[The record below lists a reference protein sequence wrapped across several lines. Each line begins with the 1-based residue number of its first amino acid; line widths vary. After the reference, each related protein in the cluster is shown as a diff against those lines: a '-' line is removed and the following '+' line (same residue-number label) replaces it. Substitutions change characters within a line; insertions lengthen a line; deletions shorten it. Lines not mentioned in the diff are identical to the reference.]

1 MTAHGGNIR
10 LAAERYGLRAD
21 SILDFSANINP
32 LGLTEKIKKVLA
44 DSLDSICNY
53 PDPECK
59 ALRDE
64 VADFLDLQSRH
75 ILIGNGSTE
84 LIYLIPKVLA
94 PHRVLIVIPTFSEY
108 ESSAKQQ
115 RSKIIFV
122 RRGRESCFKMEIGNL
137 VRLIP
142 KSGLVFICNPNNPTG
157 DLLSKDE
164 IMYLVK
170 VARRQSSILIIDE
183 AFIEFIEEEEAF
195 SVVRE
200 AAKASNLLV
209 LRSLTKFFALPGL
222 RLGYA
227 VGSKNLIGKL
237 SGYQFPW
244 SVNCFAQIAGR
255 EAIKNK
261 NYIKLSKE
269 LIIREREYLFEKIKR
284 IEGITPYMPTAN
296 FIFCELNE
304 KRLNSKK
311 LCDKLGRRG
320 ILIRDCSNF
329 RGLNDRYIRIAVR
342 NRDENN
348 RLIKTLIGILS

>member
-10 LAAERYGLRAD
+10 LAAERYGLRED

-44 DSLDSICNY
+44 DSLDSIRNY

-59 ALRDE
+59 ALKDE

-84 LIYLIPKVLA
+84 LIYLIPKALA
-94 PHRVLIVIPTFSEY
+94 PRRVLIVIPTFSEY

-122 RRGRESCFKMEIGNL
+122 RRNRESCFKMEIENL
-137 VRLIP
+137 VRLVP

-170 VARRQSSILIIDE
+170 VARRQGSILIIDE
-183 AFIEFIEEEEAF
+183 AFIEFIEEEKAF

-227 VGSKNLIGKL
+227 VGNKDLIDRL

-244 SVNCFAQIAGR
+244 NVNCLAQIAGR
-255 EAIKNK
+255 EVIKDK
-261 NYIKLSKE
+261 NYIRQSKE
-269 LIIREREYLFEKIKR
+269 FSIKERKYLFEKLKNIK
-284 IEGITPYMPTAN
+284 GLAPYLPTTN
-296 FIFCELNE
+296 FIFCRLE
-304 KRLNSKK
+304 KRLMNSKK
-311 LCDKLGRRG
+311 LCGQLGSRG
-320 ILIRDCSNF
+320 ILVRDCGNF
-329 RGLNDRYIRIAVR
+329 RGLNDKYIRIAVR
-342 NRDENN
+342 KRNENG
-348 RLIKTLIGILS
+348 RLITALARILS

>member
-1 MTAHGGNIR
+1 MTVHGGNIR

-32 LGLTEKIKKVLA
+32 LGLTGKIKKVLA
-44 DSLDSICNY
+44 DSLDSIRNY

-59 ALRDE
+59 TLRYE

-94 PHRVLIVIPTFSEY
+94 PHRILIVIPTFSEY

-115 RSKIIFV
+115 RSEIIFV
-122 RRGRESCFKMEIGNL
+122 RRAGEGCFKVEIENL

-142 KSGLVFICNPNNPTG
+142 RSGLVFICNPNNPTG

-164 IMYLVK
+164 IMYLAK
-170 VARRQSSILIIDE
+170 AARRQSSILVIDE
-183 AFIEFIEEEEAF
+183 AFIEFIEEENAF

-222 RLGYA
+222 RLGY
-227 VGSKNLIGKL
+227 VTGNKDLIDRL

-244 SVNCFAQIAGR
+244 NVNCLAQIAGR
-255 EAIKNK
+255 EVIKDKSYIRQSKDFAIK
-261 NYIKLSKE
+261 
-269 LIIREREYLFEKIKR
+269 ERKYLFERLKNIK
-284 IEGITPYMPTAN
+284 GLAPYQPTAN
-296 FIFCELNE
+296 FILC
-304 KRLNSKK
+304 RLGKGLMDSKK
-311 LCDKLGRRG
+311 LCGQLGSRG
-320 ILIRDCSNF
+320 ILVRDCGNF
-329 RGLNDRYIRIAVR
+329 RGLDNRYVRIAVR
-342 NRDENN
+342 KREENIK
-348 RLIKTLIGILS
+348 LISALTEIFR